1 MGGAII
7 FQYNFKKFRQLTL
20 IQSPIGYKYHTYP
33 GLPLRLK
40 VGFPSVIKL
49 HYLQGTQNQN

>member
-20 IQSPIGYKYHTYP
+20 THSPIGYKYHTYP

-40 VGFPSVIKL
+40 VGFPSMIKS
-49 HYLQGTQNQN
+49 HYLQETQNQN